1 MRVLL
6 LNPPGERIYIR
17 DYLCSKTSKASYVY
31 HPIDLVVLSGT
42 IAAEHEV
49 HVLDCIAER
58 LAPARARARIA
69 GLAPDVIVSLVASVS
84 WPEDRVFLADQAARG
99 HRVLVLGD
107 LLHEKSEERLAE
119 EPWIE
124 AALHVFTNRDVC
136 AYLAGDRAAIE
147 DMTVRDPRGRPERL
161 RRLEPRHRKGSFRV
175 PRPLHELFPE
185 RGYRFSFARS
195 DRFATLL
202 TDYGCPW
209 PCSFCVM
216 STLGFQVRPVED
228 VLQEIDALRVRGIR
242 ELFFLDQTF
251 GAIPG
256 RALELCRALEE
267 RGDLSW
273 TAFTRPDV
281 ASEELLGAMRRAGCH
296 TLILGIESADDA
308 LLAAYD
314 KGYDTSEVRAAC
326 ARTRALGLRTVGTV
340 ILGLPEQD
348 EASLERTLALAI
360 ELELDFLSLNV
371 AVPRFGTPF
380 RQKVLAL
387 GLASASDLVMDQ
399 AGAEVFL
406 PTATLDRGAVRR
418 AKQRL
423 VRRFYLRPA
432 WLLRRLGTVRNLA
445 ELRLQLREGF
455 ALLARNV

>member
-31 HPIDLVVLSGT
+31 QPIDLVVLSGT
-42 IAAEHEV
+42 MGAEHDV

-58 LAPARARARIA
+58 LPVARAHARIERI
-69 GLAPDVIVSLVASVS
+69 APDVIVSLVASVS
-84 WPEDRVFLADQAARG
+84 WPEDRAFLASEAARG
-99 HRVLVLGD
+99 RRILALGD
-107 LLHEKSEERLAE
+107 LLHEKSEDRLAE

-124 AALHVFTNRDVC
+124 AALHVFANRDAC
-136 AYLAGDRAAIE
+136 AYLAGEQAAIE
-147 DMTVRDPRGRPERL
+147 DMTVRDVSGSPVRIRPVEPHRRER
-161 RRLEPRHRKGSFRV
+161 SFRV
-175 PRPLHELFPE
+175 PRPRHELFPE
-185 RGYRFSFARS
+185 QGYRFSFARS
-195 DRFATLL
+195 TRFATLL
-202 TDYGCPW
+202 TDYGCAW
-209 PCSFCVM
+209 PCTFCVM
-216 STLGFQVRPVED
+216 STLGFQVRPVPD
-228 VLQEIDALRVRGIR
+228 VLEEIDALRARGVR

-251 GAIPG
+251 GAIPR

-281 ASEELLGAMRRAGCH
+281 ASEELVCAMRRAGCH

-308 LLAAYD
+308 LLAEYR

-326 ARTRALGLRTVGTV
+326 ARAHAAGLRIVGTV

-348 EASLERTLALAI
+348 AASLERTLALAI

-380 RQKVLAL
+380 REKILAL
-387 GLASASDLVMDQ
+387 GLASERDLVMDQ
-399 AGAEVFL
+399 GGAEIFL
-406 PTATLDRGAVRR
+406 PTATLDRAALRR

-423 VRRFYLRPA
+423 VRRFYLRPG
-432 WLLRRLGTVRNLA
+432 WLVGRLASIRNLA
-445 ELRLQLREGF
+445 ELRVQVREGL